1 MVLLLPRV
9 RERPELRGERLQ
21 RVETRS
27 RNTHPYRSPVCRD
40 DGSYFVRLFVA
51 WMVDPEQ
58 GKLGRWK
65 KSRRR
70 SQTRRPE
77 QFR

>member
-9 RERPELRGERLQ
+9 RGRLEFRGERLL
-21 RVETRS
+21 RIETRS

-40 DGSYFVRLFVA
+40 DGSYFVRLFA
-51 WMVDPEQ
+51 ARMVGLEK

-70 SQTRRPE
+70 SQTHRPE